1 MFTPGP
7 RNTPTAW
14 SAASSAIA
22 APIFPSNSTSQ
33 LQAVVTAV
41 GKQVAGRDSLTP
53 RKSLRFS
60 CLRRPWGPSHM
71 NMDGISYWGKALVS
85 QKFFPSHKEIFSLS
99 VILVFI
105 STLFYHPS
113 AISSCSFSLTYPT
126 DLSLLNEAREKLERF
141 RILSANQ
148 QPDHWT
154 ISEFRRR
161 HYKALDELLVQT
173 VQMSDKAGLVK
184 LEHISVDG
192 TKIKAN
198 ASKHSAMSY
207 GYTLYVSKIRP
218 SFQ

>member
-1 MFTPGP
+1 MLETGADAVFLRVPDEACRQFPGK
-7 RNTPTAW
+7 
-14 SAASSAIA
+14 
-22 APIFPSNSTSQ
+22 
-33 LQAVVTAV
+33 V
-41 GKQVAGRDSLTP
+41 GVFGEILKVAGRDSLTP

-105 STLFYHPS
+105 STLFYHPA